1 MVVAWGRNTFGQT
14 NVPFGLS
21 GVTAIAA
28 GDSHT
33 VALSNGTVVAWGQNL
48 SGQTNVPASLSWVTA
63 ISAGAYHTLA
73 ITPVVPAIVIQPLSQ
88 QVLKGATVTFTVGAL
103 GTNLTA
109 FWLKNGIASPNVTP
123 LTLVLPN
130 VTRADKGLY
139 SVILTNSSGSVT
151 SAPALLSVVS
161 AQRIMAPARLANGR
175 YQFDFQDEGGGLGA
189 DLTRFEIHSTT
200 EFVGAD
206 TIWTTND
213 TAGLVIVNG
222 AIRFEDAGSGNLPR
236 RFYRVI
242 EK

>member
-1 MVVAWGRNTFGQT
+1 M
-14 NVPFGLS
+14 PFGLS

-175 YQFDFQDEGGGLGA
+175 YQFDFQDEDGGVA
-189 DLTRFEIHSTT
+189 DDLTRFEIQSTT

-213 TAGLVIVNG
+213 TAGLVIING
-222 AIRFEDAGSGNLPR
+222 SIRFQDVGSVNLPR